1 MKYVHADRRAE
12 VRWPVEARAII
23 HKNNGES
30 IPAVGANI
38 SAAGMLLRVEQA
50 SKFSVDEAV
59 TVEVELKEEPDRPFC
74 EWGLARIAFIDGD
87 RLGIELSAG
96 IFDAGTGDCP

>member
-1 MKYVHADRRAE
+1 VHADRRAE
-12 VRWPVEARAII
+12 VRWPVEAKAII

-30 IPAVGANI
+30 IPAVGNNI
-38 SAAGMLLRVEQA
+38 SGVGMSLHVEQA

-59 TVEVELKEEPDRPFC
+59 TVEVELKEEPDTPFC

-96 IFDAGTGDCP
+96 IFDAGTRDCRGV